1 MFQVTALTCRNCSA
15 VLSSPAKN
23 RILVCKRCQTA
34 HEFRMGT
41 VHIITITHA
50 KSPASTETEQ
60 AYLPF
65 WVFDTEITI
74 SGQKIV
80 GGKIKRFLKGEH
92 SFDGEHRIWI
102 CAGAIPDDQAEAF
115 GLAYTKENPGFEPGM
130 TPGIPEITVAC
141 DHHEAMQIA
150 DYLFLKNEIE
160 RSGTLQSIE
169 YRIDCRGF
177 ELVFLPFEKSTN
189 GLKPLI

>member
-1 MFQVTALTCRNCSA
+1 MFQVTALSCRNCNA
-15 VLSSPAKN
+15 VLSSPVKN
-23 RILVCKRCQTA
+23 RIVVCKKCQTA
-34 HEFRMGT
+34 HEFRMGN
-41 VHIITITHA
+41 VHIITLSYA
-50 KSPASTETEQ
+50 KSPGDTKTEQ
-60 AYLPF
+60 VYLPF

-74 SGQKIV
+74 SGLKIV

-92 SFDGEHRIWI
+92 SFDGKHKMWI

-115 GLAYTKENPGFEPGM
+115 GLRYTQENPEFEPGK

-160 RSGTLQSIE
+160 RSGTLQSID
-169 YRIDCRGF
+169 YRIDSNGF
-177 ELVFLPFEKSTN
+177 ELVFLPFEKIKD